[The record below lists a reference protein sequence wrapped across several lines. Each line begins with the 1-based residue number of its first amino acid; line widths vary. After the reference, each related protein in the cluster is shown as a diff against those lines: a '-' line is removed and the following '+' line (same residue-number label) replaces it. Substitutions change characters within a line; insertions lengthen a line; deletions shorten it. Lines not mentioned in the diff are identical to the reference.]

1 MVFQLYHFP
10 YSDSEWRKISHQD
23 KQRLGLTF
31 NNDGEFYMNF
41 NRDFIK
47 YFGEVEIVHKTPEK
61 MLQEQK
67 SSTKYDVMYFQGEW
81 TSQTAGGCGNDTIG
95 RNLSCS
101 EGRTYFLFFIKF
113 CEESTIC
120 LHFF

>member
-1 MVFQLYHFP
+1 
-10 YSDSEWRKISHQD
+10 
-23 KQRLGLTF
+23 
-31 NNDGEFYMNF
+31 MNF

-47 YFGEVEIVHKTPEK
+47 YFGEVEIVHKTPGR

-95 RNLSCS
+95 NIQSVQFLATFSRSPLQGHKFHKSC
-101 EGRTYFLFFIKF
+101 
-113 CEESTIC
+113 
-120 LHFF
+120 

>member
-1 MVFQLYHFP
+1 MYHFP

-31 NNDGEFYMNF
+31 KNDGEFYMNF
-41 NRDFIK
+41 NRDFVK

-61 MLQEQK
+61 MLNEQK
-67 SSTKYDVMYFQGEW
+67 SSTKYDVMYFQGAW

-95 RNLSCS
+95 ISIDFN
-101 EGRTYFLFFIKF
+101 FL
-113 CEESTIC
+113 CRAELEEC
-120 LHFF
+120 LPIWIDNPVCLEVKTLN